1 MNVENRELQ
10 EGEVEEDE
18 SWPPLEGRYDPL
30 GSYNYETKKDL

>member
-18 SWPPLEGRYDPL
+18 SWPPLEGKYDPL
-30 GSYNYETKKDL
+30 GLPHYNSKKIL